1 MKHQSCLLVLV
12 TIAAASLACNHQNQ
26 STDSSFSRSTAEN
39 STTSTK
45 GTIGVSLMTLT
56 NPFFKVI
63 GDTITAEALPHG
75 YNTVVLGANE
85 DAVKQT
91 AQVKDFIVKRVSAIV
106 LAPYDSHGIGPVIAE
121 ANDAGIPVFTVDNGC
136 LSPDGKVVCHVAT
149 DNLQGGEQAGHAMIE
164 YLGEQGG
171 KIAIL
176 DHKLTQSCID
186 RVTGFKKVLN
196 QHNETADNPIEVV
209 SELKSGG
216 NRQTGYASTQ
226 DILQSHPDIV
236 GVFAINDPSA
246 LGAHAAI
253 DEDGKLEQIVIIG
266 FDGQPEGKKAIRDG
280 KIFADPIQF
289 PDRMAKMT
297 VDIILRHFDGETVKS
312 EVLIP
317 TELYRKADA
326 DADESL

>member
-1 MKHQSCLLVLV
+1 MKSRSCLLTLV
-12 TIAAASLACNHQNQ
+12 TIAVVSLACNHQNQ
-26 STDSSFSRSTAEN
+26 STNSSVSLSTAEN
-39 STTSTK
+39 ATTATK

-63 GDTITAEALPHG
+63 GDTITAEALPYG
-75 YNTVVLGANE
+75 YDTVVLGANE

-164 YLGEQGG
+164 TLGEQGG

-186 RVTGFKKVLN
+186 RVTGFKKVLD
-196 QHNETADNPIEVV
+196 QHNQTAANPIEVV

-236 GVFAINDPSA
+236 GIFAINDPAA

-280 KIFADPIQF
+280 KIYADPIQF

>member
-1 MKHQSCLLVLV
+1 MKSRSCLLTLV
-12 TIAAASLACNHQNQ
+12 TIAAVSLACNHQNQ
-26 STDSSFSRSTAEN
+26 STNSSVSLSTAEN
-39 STTSTK
+39 ATTATK

-63 GDTITAEALPHG
+63 GDTITAEALPYG
-75 YNTVVLGANE
+75 YDTVVLGANE

-164 YLGEQGG
+164 TLGEQGG

-186 RVTGFKKVLN
+186 RVTGFKKVLD
-196 QHNETADNPIEVV
+196 QHNQTAANPIEVV

-236 GVFAINDPSA
+236 GIFAINDPAA

-280 KIFADPIQF
+280 KIYADPIQF